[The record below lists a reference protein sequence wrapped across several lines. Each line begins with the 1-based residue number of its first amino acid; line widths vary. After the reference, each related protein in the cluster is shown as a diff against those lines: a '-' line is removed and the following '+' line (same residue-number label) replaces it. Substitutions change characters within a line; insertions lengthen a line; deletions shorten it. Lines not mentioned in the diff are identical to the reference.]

1 MNGAL
6 LDCITTSKELP
17 GLMTCAHPRPSAWGQ
32 VFNAIGAALGGIP
45 VVPMRDWIA
54 KLETLSRH
62 ADKDDYKRAVSE
74 THDYIP
80 CCLLTL

>member
-6 LDCITTSKELP
+6 LDCISTSEDLP

-45 VVPMRDWIA
+45 VVPMQDWMA
-54 KLETLSRH
+54 KLEALSEH
-62 ADKDDYKRAVSE
+62 AKGDDYKRAVSRA
-74 THDYIP
+74 YNGFSSWPLII
-80 CCLLTL
+80 